1 MLATSPSKHVLLGER
16 QNEAL
21 PRSSGTGERGFVC
34 VCLGAE
40 KRDNCE
46 LARSLTNK
54 DVGGKIRNVGA
65 REDRKMQ
72 ETCIFS
78 SPRLEV

>member
-1 MLATSPSKHVLLGER
+1 MRHCHVAREQGS
-16 QNEAL
+16 EAL
-21 PRSSGTGERGFVC
+21 SVYVWGRRKEITIY
-34 VCLGAE
+34 
-40 KRDNCE
+40 E

>member
-1 MLATSPSKHVLLGER
+1 MRHCHVAQEQGS
-16 QNEAL
+16 EAL
-21 PRSSGTGERGFVC
+21 SVYVWGRRKERTI
-34 VCLGAE
+34 
-40 KRDNCE
+40 CE
-46 LARSLTNK
+46 LARSLTN
-54 DVGGKIRNVGA
+54 KIRNVGA

>member
-1 MLATSPSKHVLLGER
+1 MRHCHVAQEQGS
-16 QNEAL
+16 EAL
-21 PRSSGTGERGFVC
+21 SVYVWGRRKEITI
-34 VCLGAE
+34 
-40 KRDNCE
+40 CE